1 MLLSVAFMVV
11 VPLCATGRIK
21 SNPIVGIRWASLR
34 TSEVA
39 WQTGHRAAMP
49 ATYVGGVL
57 AILAGIGF
65 EFVPNSG
72 IAGPLVSFAFLL
84 IGFGVASAAALRAV
98 R

>member
-1 MLLSVAFMVV
+1 
-11 VPLCATGRIK
+11 
-21 SNPIVGIRWASLR
+21 
-34 TSEVA
+34 
-39 WQTGHRAAMP
+39 MP

-65 EFVPNSG
+65 EFVPSSG